1 MADPSEVVLRYTPE
15 KWIEAQERLGSASP
29 SRFVTLSYNPRDHLL
44 STPSPRRERASV
56 PPVVRKHVQPLNS
69 TSKEFFVRP
78 ISESLDRLGEYGKNP
93 LNDVQVLEKNW
104 YYDLTNV
111 GQRLRLL
118 RETFKVLQLVRKK
131 RMMGERADFKMLNEF
146 RLSHTGSPIVL
157 DDDGLSKTED
167 EDDNNTSSVPEFPP
181 PPPPKQRGRPRRKHT
196 RGRKPG
202 YRRETADPPVTR
214 TRASRRG
221 QDSTLL
227 PLLREQAVATLL
239 TTNGNGDGSNL
250 VYTSPTEALSTFPI
264 LHLPPIL
271 PSQRLPENYTQAIN
285 YGGALTYGS
294 NESLHVKAPKF
305 VSGVPEEN
313 QAKQSR
319 RASSTPVSSK
329 VGVAGDS
336 SSFASASPS
345 VVKQSTGE
353 NSHFGPI
360 LTLGG
365 PSGPHAMQ
373 AQANQAAQTSIQ
385 ASNQAIPSQAHP
397 STMATPAYHSA
408 HSTKLSTPNLA
419 TQTTTSNV
427 TTNPSPPNLTNAPIL
442 HSSTLPG
449 MRMPNIS
456 DRLLPTFAGDS
467 RGPLPRMA
475 GMPGV
480 PGMAR
485 MSGMTGT
492 PAISH
497 TPAGYMGSQGGPGI
511 RLPPLQWG
519 SGNYEMPGIPHQ
531 SPPSMYSGPSSE
543 DKKE

>member
-15 KWIEAQERLGSASP
+15 KWIEAQERLGSAG
-29 SRFVTLSYNPRDHLL
+29 
-44 STPSPRRERASV
+44 E
-56 PPVVRKHVQPLNS
+56 KHVQPLNS